1 MVKVKLIKLNSIL
14 SISKG
19 ENYARLLKNY
29 KGQDLEDPID
39 LLRESYIKKGYIDI
53 SDDINSNSLKLTS
66 ESLKKKSIKK
76 NLSKNGDIV
85 VRTKKPCFAAIIDE
99 TNAGRLIDS
108 ECLILRDIDEKI
120 NKYYLLSYL
129 NSRKCLENIESLQIN
144 KDFEKITLG
153 EYAKLDIPILESNF
167 ETEQI
172 AFMYKELID
181 KKILIN
187 RISNL
192 EDSIN
197 NKRFEEILG
206 DYHEEL

>member
-1 MVKVKLIKLNSIL
+1 MMVKVKLIKLNSIL

-19 ENYARLLKNY
+19 ENYARLIKNNN
-29 KGQDLEDPID
+29 GQYIID

-53 SDDINSNSLKLTS
+53 SDDINSNSLKLSS
-66 ESLKKKSIKK
+66 ESLKKKSFER
-76 NLSKNGDIV
+76 NLSKIGDIV

-129 NSRKCLENIESLQIN
+129 NSKKCLENIERLQIN
-144 KDFEKITLG
+144 KDIEKITLG
-153 EYAKLDIPILESNF
+153 EYANLDIPILESNF

-172 AFMYKELID
+172 AFMYKELIK

-192 EDSIN
+192 DDTIN

-206 DYHEEL
+206 DSNEEL

>member
-19 ENYARLLKNY
+19 ENYARLIQNFN
-29 KGQDLEDPID
+29 GQDID

-53 SDDINSNSLKLTS
+53 SDDINSNSFKLSS
-66 ESLKKKSIKK
+66 ESLKKKSVER
-76 NLSKNGDIV
+76 NLSKIGDIV

-129 NSRKCLENIESLQIN
+129 NSKKCLENIEGLQIN
-144 KDFEKITLG
+144 KDIEKITLG
-153 EYAKLDIPILESNF
+153 EYANLDIPILESNF

-181 KKILIN
+181 KKFLIN

-192 EDSIN
+192 NDTIN

-206 DYHEEL
+206 DNNEEL

>member
-19 ENYARLLKNY
+19 ENYARLIQDPN
-29 KGQDLEDPID
+29 GQELID
-39 LLRESYIKKGYIDI
+39 LLRESYMKKGYIDI
-53 SDDINSNSLKLTS
+53 SDDINSNRFKLSS
-66 ESLKKKSIKK
+66 ESLKKKSVER
-76 NLSKNGDIV
+76 NLSKIGDIV

-99 TNAGRLIDS
+99 TNVGRLIDS

-144 KDFEKITLG
+144 KDNEKITLG

>member
-1 MVKVKLIKLNSIL
+1 MAKVKLIKLNSIL

-19 ENYARLLKNY
+19 ENYARIKNY
-29 KGQDLEDPID
+29 DGQDFIY

-53 SDDINSNSLKLTS
+53 SDDINSNSLKLSS
-66 ESLKKKSIKK
+66 ESLKKESVEK
-76 NLSKNGDIV
+76 NLSKIGDIV

-108 ECLILRDIDEKI
+108 ECLILRVIDEKI

-129 NSRKCLENIESLQIN
+129 NSKKCLENIERLQIN
-144 KDFEKITLG
+144 KDIEKVTLG
-153 EYAKLDIPILESNF
+153 EYTNLDIPVLESNF

-192 EDSIN
+192 EDTIN

-206 DYHEEL
+206 DSYEEL

>member
-19 ENYARLLKNY
+19 ENYARLIQNFN
-29 KGQDLEDPID
+29 GQDID

-53 SDDINSNSLKLTS
+53 SDDINSNSFKLSS
-66 ESLKKKSIKK
+66 ESLKKKSVER
-76 NLSKNGDIV
+76 NLSKIGDIV

-129 NSRKCLENIESLQIN
+129 NSKKCLENIEGLQIN
-144 KDFEKITLG
+144 KDIEKITLG
-153 EYAKLDIPILESNF
+153 EYANLDIPILESNF

-192 EDSIN
+192 NDTIN
-197 NKRFEEILG
+197 NNIKVL
-206 DYHEEL
+206 L

>member
-1 MVKVKLIKLNSIL
+1 MMVKVKLIKLNSIL

-19 ENYARLLKNY
+19 ENYARLIKNNN
-29 KGQDLEDPID
+29 GQYIID

-53 SDDINSNSLKLTS
+53 SDDINSNSLKLSS
-66 ESLKKKSIKK
+66 ESLKKKSFER
-76 NLSKNGDIV
+76 NLSKIGDIV

-129 NSRKCLENIESLQIN
+129 NSKKCLENIERLQIN
-144 KDFEKITLG
+144 KDIEKITLG
-153 EYAKLDIPILESNF
+153 EYANLDIPILESNF

-192 EDSIN
+192 DDTIN

-206 DYHEEL
+206 DSNEEL